1 MSSNVN
7 IGINIKAYDE
17 ASKTLTVTGKGVETL
32 CQKTKV
38 AGNEVAKTGKKF
50 SAFSDTLKV
59 TAGIVLRDLVKKIST
74 VVSESFK
81 LGAQIG
87 TLQASFDRLTKE
99 AGATDISLEKLRQ
112 ATKSTV
118 SDVDLLTAA
127 NNALALG
134 LPVDDLDD
142 LFASAMDVGHAMGR
156 TTLQAVQDL
165 TTGIGRGSARIL
177 DNLGILIDTN
187 QSYEDFAVTLGKT
200 ASELTEAEKKTA
212 FQTAAFAALN
222 EKARVLEGTTSDAQL
237 QQEKWNASITNAKT
251 ATGEFLGPLGALA
264 PALQTLTP
272 LISTMT
278 LKVLPSLI
286 TKEHLATLAK
296 HGLTVAT
303 KLFNLILKANP
314 ILLIVSAIALI
325 IAAFT
330 DWGGVIKW
338 VQDRIEGLFGWL
350 RDVADF
356 FGGLF
361 GGITKA
367 LTGGATAQAKAESN
381 RMFIQEED
389 EAPSVVPVLTA
400 QKGIET
406 LIKKPTLILAGE
418 RGTERLSIT
427 PGTSTEPVYR
437 HRGVQRVQLIFNAP
451 IVNVEGSADPAVA
464 EDTAVYVEQVLQNV
478 VVEATSPEAPT
489 EQKRIRVG
497 TSLISPTTIKP
508 STRTGRTGGRTTF
521 PI

>member
-1 MSSNVN
+1 VN
-7 IGINIKAYDE
+7 AQIGIYIRAYDE
-17 ASKTLTVTGKGVETL
+17 ASKNLTVTGKGVETL
-32 CQKTKV
+32 GQKTKAV
-38 AGNEVAKTGKKF
+38 GNEVAKTGKKF
-50 SAFSDTLKV
+50 NAFSDTLKV
-59 TAGIVLRDLVKKIST
+59 TAGIVLRDLVNRFST
-74 VVSESFK
+74 AVGEAIN
-81 LGAQIG
+81 LGGQID
-87 TLQASFDRLTKE
+87 TLQASFDALTQE
-99 AGATDISLEKLRQ
+99 AGVTDISLDKLRE
-112 ATKSTV
+112 ATKGTV

-156 TTLQAVQDL
+156 STLQAVQDL

-187 QSYEDFAVTLGKT
+187 QSYEDFAATLEKT

-212 FQTAAFAALN
+212 FQTAAFEALN
-222 EKARVLEGTTSDAQL
+222 EKAGVLEGTTSESQL
-237 QQEKWNASITNAKT
+237 AQEKWNASITNAKT
-251 ATGEFLGPLGALA
+251 ATGKFLGPLGALA

-272 LISTMT
+272 LISTMA
-278 LKVLPSLI
+278 LKVLPGLI
-286 TKEHLATLAK
+286 TQENLAA
-296 HGLTVAT
+296 VAT
-303 KLFNLILKANP
+303 HTLSFATKIFNFILKANP
-314 ILLIVSAIALI
+314 ILLIVSAVALI

-350 RDVADF
+350 KDVASF
-356 FGGLF
+356 FGNLF
-361 GGITKA
+361 GGITKT
-367 LTGGATAQAKAESN
+367 LTGGTTSQAKAKTN
-381 RMFIQEED
+381 RMFLEEEE

-400 QKGIET
+400 QKGLNA

-427 PGTSTEPVYR
+427 PGTSAEPVYR
-437 HRGVQRVQLIFNAP
+437 HRGVNRVQLVFNAP
-451 IVNVEGSADPAVA
+451 IVNVEGSADPAVS
-464 EDTAVYVEQVLQNV
+464 EDTAIYVQQVLQNV

-497 TSLISPTTIKP
+497 TSMLSPTTIKP
-508 STRTGRTGGRTTF
+508 STTRTGRTSGRTTF